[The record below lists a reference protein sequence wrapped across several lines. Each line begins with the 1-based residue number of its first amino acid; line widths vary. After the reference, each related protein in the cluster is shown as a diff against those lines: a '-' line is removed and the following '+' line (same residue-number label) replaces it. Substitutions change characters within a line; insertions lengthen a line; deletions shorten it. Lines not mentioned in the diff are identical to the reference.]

1 MYHGSSPSQIINAYS
16 WLPISNWKNEGNMC
30 GILPEVFFNTNSC
43 NVSQQCNFNIAF
55 IIICE
60 TMFSLWSH
68 LKYHRKILAVGR
80 GGACPSIRPMK
91 RVCRCDD
98 RSIPV
103 TVHPLNLFLLFS
115 VECLSLLE
123 SDSRWRHQIETFS
136 ALRALCAG
144 NSPVIGEFN
153 AQRPVTRSFDFFFDL
168 CLE

>member
-1 MYHGSSPSQIINAYS
+1 MEVPLPKSSMLIHS

-55 IIICE
+55 VIICE

-103 TVHPLNLFLLFS
+103 YILWIYFYYSVLN
-115 VECLSLLE
+115 VWVCLSLIHDDVIKSKLFPLYWPFVRGIHR
-123 SDSRWRHQIETFS
+123 SSANSTHKGQWRG
-136 ALRALCAG
+136 AL
-144 NSPVIGEFN
+144 I
-153 AQRPVTRSFDFFFDL
+153 FFFDL